1 MNKRILP
8 ADKALEK
15 LMSYCSKMERCEFDV
30 KQKLYNWGI
39 DEKKSQ
45 AILENLKKE
54 GFISNDRYVESYIRG
69 KYYYNKWGRVKIR
82 FNLKLKG
89 YDENVIA
96 PALDAF
102 FDNVDYEQ
110 LIHEQLERKNRSLT
124 IEDEYQR
131 KSKLIQFGQ
140 SRGYETELSLLCV
153 DSIVSS
159 DGSESI

>member
-30 KQKLYNWGI
+30 KQKLYYWDVDTVKAQKI
-39 DEKKSQ
+39 MDT
-45 AILENLKKE
+45 LKKG
-54 GFISNDRYVESYIRG
+54 GFINNDRYVEAYIRG

-89 YDENVIA
+89 YDENIIA
-96 PALDAF
+96 NSLDAF
-102 FDNVDYEQ
+102 FDSVDYETM
-110 LIHEQLERKNRSLT
+110 IYEQLERKNRSLQ

-140 SRGYETELSLLCV
+140 SRGYETEISLSCV
-153 DSIVSS
+153 DRIVN
-159 DGSESI
+159 SEE

>member
-8 ADKALEK
+8 ADKAKEK

-30 KQKLYNWGI
+30 KQKLFHWGI

-45 AILENLKKE
+45 AILDSLKKD
-54 GFISNDRYVESYIRG
+54 GFINNDRYVESYIRG

-89 YDENVIA
+89 YDENLVA
-96 PALDAF
+96 PALDNF
-102 FDNVDYEQ
+102 FDSVDYEQ
-110 LIHEQLERKNRSLT
+110 MILEQLERKNRSLT

-140 SRGYETELSLLCV
+140 SRGYETEISLSCV
-153 DSIVSS
+153 DRIVNP
-159 DGSESI
+159 EE